1 MKKTLIALALT
12 ALPVASMAEVVL
24 YGQMKA
30 GYEAS
35 STKYGSDNRGP
46 YQNGI
51 ADYGSRIGLKGS
63 EDLEHGLKVIW
74 QVESRIHL
82 GHSNGGSDGWA
93 DRDSFIGL
101 ETPYGTFRAGRI
113 SNQMKANMD
122 TVDPWQYNNEA
133 LGLGKFTRTGQRYVG
148 IAYDSPEW
156 SGFSFNVL
164 YSPRD
169 NVNAGERD
177 TEYKYNM
184 GAGDKYSLGL
194 NYHNA
199 GYYAKYGF
207 DYLKGS
213 SGELIAESSNG
224 QDWNWKNKPKDG
236 QVHRIEAGYDA
247 NNLFVG
253 VGYQYSK
260 NTGSYSKFANDRTVL
275 AGLDMSN
282 IDMTDPENP
291 VVNVNPINMPDAG
304 DHHVVAKNRGQEAVL
319 TVGYHFG
326 NIFPKLTYAHG
337 WDVKTDGTKER
348 NTKYDQIVIGAD
360 YAFSKRTTAN
370 VQAGWLREG
379 NGYTGDL
386 ADPAHND
393 VAQKS
398 NGKTKTT
405 AIGVGLKHVF

>member
-35 STKYGSDNRGP
+35 STKYGSDSRGP

-74 QVESRIHL
+74 QVESAIHL
-82 GHSNGGSDGWA
+82 GNSNDKGDSWA
-93 DRDSFIGL
+93 TRDSFIGL
-101 ETPYGTFRAGRI
+101 ETPYGKFRAGRI

-156 SGFSFNVL
+156 SGFNFNVL

-169 NVNAGERD
+169 NVNTGERNK
-177 TEYKYNM
+177 EYNYNM

-207 DYLKGS
+207 DYLKNSAALLNEEG
-213 SGELIAESSNG
+213 
-224 QDWNWKNKPKDG
+224 KNEFKDG

-260 NTGSYSKFANDRTVL
+260 NTGSYSEYVNGIHPSRLNADQTGIE
-275 AGLDMSN
+275 A
-282 IDMTDPENP
+282 IAP
-291 VVNVNPINMPDAG
+291 VG
-304 DHHVVAKNRGQEAVL
+304 DHNVVTDNSGQEAVL

-337 WDVKTDGTKER
+337 WDVKTDGSKDK

-360 YAFSKRTTAN
+360 YSFSKRTTAN

-379 NGYTGDL
+379 NGPDDIGGDIG
-386 ADPAHND
+386 PNNEPIM
-393 VAQKS
+393 VGK
-398 NGKTKTT
+398 GKTKTT
-405 AIGVGLKHVF
+405 AFGVGLKHTF

>member
-12 ALPVASMAEVVL
+12 TLPVAAMAEVVL

-35 STKYGSDNRGP
+35 STKNTDEKRGP
-46 YQNGI
+46 YENGI
-51 ADYGSRIGLKGS
+51 ADYGSRIGFKGS
-63 EDLEHGLKVIW
+63 EDIGHNMKVIW

-93 DRDSFIGL
+93 NRDSFIGL
-101 ETPYGTFRAGRI
+101 ETPYGKIRAGRI
-113 SNQMKANMD
+113 SNQMNANMD
-122 TVDPWQYNNEA
+122 VIDAWEYNNAA
-133 LGLGKFTRTGQRYVG
+133 LGLSKFTRTDARYVG

-156 SGFSFNVL
+156 AGFNFNVL

-169 NVNAGERD
+169 NVNGANRVAEYNSHLGTGE
-177 TEYKYNM
+177 
-184 GAGDKYSLGL
+184 KYSVGL
-194 NYHNA
+194 NYKNS
-199 GYYAKYGF
+199 GWFAKYGF
-207 DYLKGS
+207 DYVKN
-213 SGELIAESSNG
+213 SGFKVHHVENG
-224 QDWNWKNKPKDG
+224 ALGKTYVGENKDG
-236 QVHRIEAGYDA
+236 QVHRLEGGYDA
-247 NNLFVG
+247 NNWFVG
-253 VGYQYSK
+253 AGYQYTK
-260 NTGSYSKFANDRTVL
+260 NTSSYFRALNDSQFGSVNDHDRGV
-275 AGLDMSN
+275 DN
-282 IDMTDPENP
+282 Q
-291 VVNVNPINMPDAG
+291 
-304 DHHVVAKNRGQEAVL
+304 GQEAAL

-326 NIFPKLTYAHG
+326 NIFPKISYAHG
-337 WDVKTDGTKER
+337 WDAKINGTKER

-386 ADPAHND
+386 YDPAHHD

-405 AIGVGLKHVF
+405 AVGVGLKHVF

>member
-12 ALPVASMAEVVL
+12 TLPVAAMAEVVL

-35 STKYGSDNRGP
+35 STKHTDAKRGP
-46 YQNGI
+46 YQNGV
-51 ADYGSRIGLKGS
+51 ADYGSRLGFKGS
-63 EDLEHGLKVIW
+63 EDIGRGMKVIW

-82 GHSNGGSDGWA
+82 GNSNDGSDGWA
-93 DRDSFIGL
+93 NRDSFIGL
-101 ETPYGTFRAGRI
+101 DTPYGKFRAGRI
-113 SNQMKANMD
+113 SNQMNENMD
-122 TVDPWQYNNEA
+122 VIDAWEYNNAA
-133 LGLGKFTRTGQRYVG
+133 LGLSKFTRTDARYVG

-156 SGFSFNVL
+156 AGFSFNLL

-169 NVNAGERD
+169 NVNGADRQK
-177 TEYKYNM
+177 EYKSHL
-184 GAGDKYSLGL
+184 GTGEKYSLGL
-194 NYHNA
+194 NYKNS
-199 GYYAKYGF
+199 GWFAKYGF
-207 DYLKGS
+207 DYLKN
-213 SGELIAESSNG
+213 SGFKVGHVG
-224 QDWNWKNKPKDG
+224 QVVDPNQTEPVKVYYGKKKDG
-236 QVHRIEAGYDA
+236 QVHRLEVGYDDH
-247 NNLFVG
+247 NWFVG
-253 VGYQYSK
+253 AGYQYTK
-260 NTGSYSKFANDRTVL
+260 NTSSYFRALNDTDGRSTMFGSVNDHDIGV
-275 AGLDMSN
+275 DN
-282 IDMTDPENP
+282 Q
-291 VVNVNPINMPDAG
+291 
-304 DHHVVAKNRGQEAVL
+304 GQEAAL

-326 NIFPKLTYAHG
+326 NIFPKISYAHG
-337 WDVKTDGTKER
+337 WDAKINGTKEK

>member
-35 STKYGSDNRGP
+35 STKYGSDSRGP

-101 ETPYGTFRAGRI
+101 ETPYGTVRAGRI
-113 SNQMKANMD
+113 SNQINANMD
-122 TVDPWQYNNEA
+122 DVDTWEYANPA
-133 LGLGKFTRTGQRYVG
+133 LGLGKFTRTDARYVG

-156 SGFSFNVL
+156 SGFSFNLL

-169 NVNAGERD
+169 NVNGSDREREYFNGIGTGE
-177 TEYKYNM
+177 
-184 GAGDKYSLGL
+184 KYSLGL
-194 NYHNA
+194 NYQNS
-199 GYYAKYGF
+199 GWFAKYGF
-207 DYLKGS
+207 DYLKNS
-213 SGELIAESSNG
+213 AFKY
-224 QDWNWKNKPKDG
+224 DDYTKNEFKDG

-260 NTGSYSKFANDRTVL
+260 NTGSYSEYVNGIHPSRLNADQTGIE
-275 AGLDMSN
+275 A
-282 IDMTDPENP
+282 IAP
-291 VVNVNPINMPDAG
+291 VG
-304 DHHVVAKNRGQEAVL
+304 DHNVVTDNSGQEAVL

-337 WDVKTDGTKER
+337 WDVKTDGSKDK

-360 YAFSKRTTAN
+360 YSFSKRTTAN

-379 NGYTGDL
+379 NGPDDISGDVG
-386 ADPAHND
+386 PNNEPIM
-393 VAQKS
+393 VGK
-398 NGKTKTT
+398 GKTKTT
-405 AIGVGLKHVF
+405 AFGVGLKHTF